1 MNPISLYITTSR
13 LVFQSDLSSELED
26 LNRLLPYLRKSLSC
40 VVCCKLLVEPQS
52 PSTTGC
58 QHHVCRV
65 CVGKRKKLKPVCRF
79 CKDFFQYRENMQLRI
94 LLQCYKSICL
104 YIRTKPIYAEIQKCS
119 TIQSLSKG
127 SVPGGSR
134 GVPPNSLMDLIE
146 EGAGFVDVFQCNSGL
161 SRSAYSI
168 LPCIFPVPVVSGSY
182 ERPDNCKSSQK
193 LKLKLKESE
202 QQVVYSQLH
211 GSQEKLRQPQ
221 HLQLQPALQKPQKL
235 QKLQQSNQK
244 VNVQQQR
251 QKQLQHQRPLLHQNL
266 QRQKLQHEQRRQ
278 LYRQQQQCILIQKRK
293 RQQKM
298 GLQQQP
304 YHTQTNQQ
312 IQQLQQP
319 QKPQHQNQQQRQQL
333 LQHQQQEQHKLQ
345 LHQQQQQ
352 QQVLLQRQLNQQ
364 IVQLPPQLSPQQQ
377 QKQAPIFQQPAQAM
391 PSVFP
396 PSQQQPRSA
405 GSDDT
410 SVNTQSSVCRV
421 VPSRFG
427 PAIIHTNSPSSRI
440 NFVAPSIVSSNSLQ
454 SSVVT
459 PVVKNTCAPTTPRIV
474 NITTPQEI
482 KYQQTPIKTVSS
494 GSTMYS
500 VLYAGNG
507 NKFTIKR
514 KPDAPSILKTVDA
527 QPMKMVATMVS
538 VATTSQQPLM
548 SSSHTQ
554 LAQMKPC
561 LSAIRPNGPQRQSQ
575 ATATQLP
582 QQVQQQQLPQQ
593 HFIQQPSAQQ
603 TIVYKHELQRQNPPQ
618 LSQQIQQTGRQQQLI
633 LQQPQRQQQY
643 QQLPKTQQFHVQQ
656 SQLLVHKPQHQ
667 QQSQQPQVLQLQQ
680 LNTQQSQPLKLQ
692 QPMQLQ
698 QQPLVEQQEGV
709 QPPQQHL
716 PPRQQFQQQQQ
727 QLKRKGCRCGNATP
741 TPGKLTCCGQRCP
754 CYVDSKSCIDCKCRG
769 CRNPHR
775 ADGLKIRRSLSE
787 LLQQY
792 NTTHVQGQ
800 GSVEVRKESTQQ
812 QDMQAGVSMTGVP
825 GDIGESAVVVPNITS
840 VTYCLNAVKVS
851 TEPITTVAS
860 RSFGGSK
867 VKIISA
873 GHQAAAPAMVSAMKP
888 RSATPVTTTTS
899 LLKQDLSKPSIAG
912 VVPSVHCMPSS
923 NESGFSIRPVLGS
936 FVTETSS
943 SLNYHPV
950 TINSVS
956 STAST
961 DTTGGQSSSSIMTPL
976 VGINSTNT
984 IVPVSAV
991 SSPTSNN
998 YFGRLWTRFG
1008 DTSDTCALLNPAI
1021 TRVGGNGSGPSTSR
1035 QHIVSQI
1042 IRKPDTLLS
1051 QNSVRAGA
1059 IPITSSAA
1067 ASLSPLPPSSSLSP
1081 SMPVVNAPITSPSSS
1096 MMFGGGINPITTDFF
1111 IINHSPD
1118 PLSSYD
1124 VNCITNLDHL
1134 LDSDGDLCEDLEIP
1148 ASSLVSID

>member
-40 VVCCKLLVEPQS
+40 VVCYKLLVEPQS
-52 PSTTGC
+52 PSATGC

-104 YIRTKPIYAEIQKCS
+104 YIRTKPIYTEIQKCS

-168 LPCIFPVPVVSGSY
+168 LPCIFPVPVVSGTY
-182 ERPDNCKSSQK
+182 DRPDNCKSPSQK
-193 LKLKLKESE
+193 LKLKLKESV

-221 HLQLQPALQKPQKL
+221 DLQLQPPLQKLQKL
-235 QKLQQSNQK
+235 QKLQQSNK
-244 VNVQQQR
+244 KLNVQQQR
-251 QKQLQHQRPLLHQNL
+251 QKQLQHERPLLHQNL
-266 QRQKLQHEQRRQ
+266 QRQKLQHEHRRQ
-278 LYRQQQQCILIQKRK
+278 LYRQQQQFILIQKRK

-304 YHTQTNQQ
+304 KQH
-312 IQQLQQP
+312 QQLQQLQHP
-319 QKPQHQNQQQRQQL
+319 QKPQHQDQQQRQL

-352 QQVLLQRQLNQQ
+352 Q
-364 IVQLPPQLSPQQQ
+364 
-377 QKQAPIFQQPAQAM
+377 
-391 PSVFP
+391 
-396 PSQQQPRSA
+396 
-405 GSDDT
+405 
-410 SVNTQSSVCRV
+410 
-421 VPSRFG
+421 
-427 PAIIHTNSPSSRI
+427 
-440 NFVAPSIVSSNSLQ
+440 
-454 SSVVT
+454 
-459 PVVKNTCAPTTPRIV
+459 
-474 NITTPQEI
+474 QEI

-514 KPDAPSILKTVDA
+514 KPDASSILKTVDA

-548 SSSHTQ
+548 SSSQTQ

-561 LSAIRPNGPQRQSQ
+561 LSAIGPQRHPQS
-575 ATATQLP
+575 TTTQLP
-582 QQVQQQQLPQQ
+582 QQVQQQLPQQ

-603 TIVYKHELQRQNPPQ
+603 TIVYKHELQRQNSPQ
-618 LSQQIQQTGRQQQLI
+618 FSQQMQQTRQQQQLI

-643 QQLPKTQQFHVQQ
+643 QQLQKTQQFHVQQ
-656 SQLLVHKPQHQ
+656 SQLLLHKPQYQ

-680 LNTQQSQPLKLQ
+680 LNTQQLQPLKLQ
-692 QPMQLQ
+692 HQMQLQ
-698 QQPLVEQQEGV
+698 QQPLLEQQEAV
-709 QPPQQHL
+709 QPSQQNLPQ
-716 PPRQQFQQQQQ
+716 RQQFQQQQQ

-800 GSVEVRKESTQQ
+800 GSVEVKKESTQQ
-812 QDMQAGVSMTGVP
+812 QDMQAGVSMSGVP

-873 GHQAAAPAMVSAMKP
+873 GHQAAAPAMVAAMKP

-899 LLKQDLSKPSIAG
+899 LLKQDLSKHPITSVLPSA
-912 VVPSVHCMPSS
+912 HCMPSS
-923 NESGFSIRPVLGS
+923 NESGFSIRPILGS
-936 FVTETSS
+936 YVNETAS

-961 DTTGGQSSSSIMTPL
+961 DTTSGLSSSSIMTPL

-984 IVPVSAV
+984 IVPLAIDQKRPESA
-991 SSPTSNN
+991 N
-998 YFGRLWTRFG
+998 
-1008 DTSDTCALLNPAI
+1008 
-1021 TRVGGNGSGPSTSR
+1021 
-1035 QHIVSQI
+1035 
-1042 IRKPDTLLS
+1042 
-1051 QNSVRAGA
+1051 
-1059 IPITSSAA
+1059 
-1067 ASLSPLPPSSSLSP
+1067 
-1081 SMPVVNAPITSPSSS
+1081 
-1096 MMFGGGINPITTDFF
+1096 GGGFVF
-1111 IINHSPD
+1111 
-1118 PLSSYD
+1118 L
-1124 VNCITNLDHL
+1124 
-1134 LDSDGDLCEDLEIP
+1134 
-1148 ASSLVSID
+1148 